1 MNPSWPSCT
10 TMPDNF
16 RSLRKYLGSRSS
28 DIPRAKSA
36 KLAKIQNLFCFLC
49 GLCVLCARYS
59 EIWLRL
65 CRAVRSVVRAYFL
78 VDSTN
83 LRSGRRCR
91 PTSAAT
97 ISAARVLREQQIDKP
112 TVFSASGRPNNAAR
126 EVAQI
131 SPYPLLEILVA
142 RAMVLAPLQ

>member
-36 KLAKIQNLFCFLC
+36 KLAKMQNLFCFLC

-78 VDSTN
+78 VDSTTYD
-83 LRSGRRCR
+83 RDAGAGRHR
-91 PTSAAT
+91 PLPFPRLGYCANNKL
-97 ISAARVLREQQIDKP
+97 ISQQCSPRAD
-112 TVFSASGRPNNAAR
+112 G
-126 EVAQI
+126 QI
-131 SPYPLLEILVA
+131 MQLVKW
-142 RAMVLAPLQ
+142 RKYRLIRYWKY